1 VTAVTSELHGH
12 WLLAEPYLSYDPTD
26 TNQVAVNPLVGL
38 RDHGP
43 FSSRLSASSADKLR
57 IALLAPATTSRS

>member
-1 VTAVTSELHGH
+1 MTATTSELHGH
-12 WLLAEPYLSYDPTD
+12 WILAEPYLSYDPTD

-43 FSSRLSASSADKLR
+43 FSSRLPPAQRRTCESPCWLR
-57 IALLAPATTSRS
+57 PMTSRS